1 MWIVDIIYILYILV
15 YIYYKMSNNTSVNEC
30 CNTSNVLYE
39 EVSLKEFIE
48 TKILALEKATTIAA
62 STMEKRLE
70 GMNELRGQLKDQ
82 ALTFTTKTEHEILLK
97 KIDEDVGQIRE
108 QLSKSRLEYETLFRR
123 IDDDI
128 KQIREFLSKTINKNE
143 YDKMLDDI
151 KVLRESKALLEGKAS
166 QQFANVAM
174 IISVIGM
181 LLSVIGFIITVASMF
196 L

>member
-1 MWIVDIIYILYILV
+1 M
-15 YIYYKMSNNTSVNEC
+15 
-30 CNTSNVLYE
+30 
-39 EVSLKEFIE
+39 
-48 TKILALEKATTIAA
+48 
-62 STMEKRLE
+62 
-70 GMNELRGQLKDQ
+70 
-82 ALTFTTKTEHEILLK
+82 
-97 KIDEDVGQIRE
+97 
-108 QLSKSRLEYETLFRR
+108 EYETLFRR